1 MNEKNSNL
9 WEHACKFHNGWKY
22 IKFRYEVS
30 SVHSLDPLGRQLKE
44 ALSIEVASLNEYS
57 LNDKEWVQP
66 SGLRNHVERM

>member
-1 MNEKNSNL
+1 MNEKNSTL
-9 WEHACKFHNGWKY
+9 WEHACKFHNGRKY